1 MNFTPNFKPDGT
13 ICDWLNKHAEL
24 SPDKICYQF
33 SNGDSDLTW
42 SALFDKVNKIAKYLV
57 KLNINKGDSIAICMS
72 NGRPALQIFY
82 AILYG
87 GFRVTPL
94 NLAAGPAA
102 LGHAI
107 SHSKCKHIFVDD
119 PQLETLNNALLETDT
134 NPKIINVSNSLI
146 EETDPS
152 IKLHD
157 ISPSDH
163 ALLMYTSGT
172 TGVPKG
178 VIHTHSSLL
187 AGGWTT
193 AVAHNLQSSDRAL
206 CVLPLYHINGLCV
219 TVIAPLIS
227 GGSSVICPKFSNSNF
242 WTDCEKFKITWFSVV
257 PTIISHLLHGKNDPS
272 EITKKRLRF
281 GRSASAPLAVDTQSS
296 FEKRF
301 GVPIIETMGLT
312 ETAAQIL
319 SNPLPPGQRKIGSPG
334 IAFGNKVKIVLP
346 NGDDQINN
354 TIGEIAVKGPNVM
367 LEYLDNYEASQK
379 TFTNDGWLLTG
390 DLGYIDND
398 GYVFVSGRLK
408 ELIIKGGENISPR
421 EIDDALYAHK
431 DVIEA
436 AAFAIPCDIYGQR
449 IEAAVKLTKNSK
461 AIEAE
466 FLNLCYSK
474 LGKFKAPDK
483 IHFMDELPK
492 GPSGKIQRIKLL
504 DVTDGLNKN
513 KVY

>member
-42 SALFDKVNKIAKYLV
+42 STLFDKVNKIAKYLV

-157 ISPSDH
+157 ISPGDH

-193 AVAHNLQSSDRAL
+193 AVAHNLQSFDRAL

-242 WTDCEKFKITWFSVV
+242 WTDCEKFKI
-257 PTIISHLLHGKNDPS
+257 I
-272 EITKKRLRF
+272 
-281 GRSASAPLAVDTQSS
+281 
-296 FEKRF
+296 
-301 GVPIIETMGLT
+301 
-312 ETAAQIL
+312 
-319 SNPLPPGQRKIGSPG
+319 
-334 IAFGNKVKIVLP
+334 
-346 NGDDQINN
+346 
-354 TIGEIAVKGPNVM
+354 
-367 LEYLDNYEASQK
+367 
-379 TFTNDGWLLTG
+379 
-390 DLGYIDND
+390 
-398 GYVFVSGRLK
+398 
-408 ELIIKGGENISPR
+408 
-421 EIDDALYAHK
+421 
-431 DVIEA
+431 
-436 AAFAIPCDIYGQR
+436 
-449 IEAAVKLTKNSK
+449 
-461 AIEAE
+461 
-466 FLNLCYSK
+466 
-474 LGKFKAPDK
+474 
-483 IHFMDELPK
+483 
-492 GPSGKIQRIKLL
+492 
-504 DVTDGLNKN
+504 
-513 KVY
+513 